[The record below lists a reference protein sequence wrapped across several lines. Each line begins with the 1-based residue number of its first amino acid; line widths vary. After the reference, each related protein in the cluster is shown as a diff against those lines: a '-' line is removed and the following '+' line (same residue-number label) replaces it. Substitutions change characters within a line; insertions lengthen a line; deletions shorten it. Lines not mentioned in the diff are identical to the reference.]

1 MRGKEVIFLSHFCS
15 FISSI
20 MTKQEA
26 ISIFKDE
33 WNCYIKFQSPEHA
46 NDVCTKR
53 QAFVQFIDQLHRDGE
68 ITDRQANSWD
78 NPF

>member
-1 MRGKEVIFLSHFCS
+1 
-15 FISSI
+15 
-20 MTKQEA
+20 MTKKEA

-33 WNCYIKFQSPEHA
+33 WDCFIKFQSPNSA
-46 NDVCTKR
+46 DDICAKR